1 MSLIPA
7 ALWPFCVALSWSVD
21 WYTYFYIAV
30 LYNFVFLEFCQW
42 QSLGLHWKRGTQM
55 WAMSL
60 CLFGKAAIFFNFWV
74 HVLLC
79 FTKFDKSV
87 FFLQHYIFHV
97 TTQNMESRKKKVT
110 GCGMEPKLPFLI
122 TGHHLCCP
130 WCSEINIMCHLELV
144 FSRIVNISYNLN
156 KFCLK
161 WNLYFL
167 VVVGLYK
174 EN

>member
-42 QSLGLHWKRGTQM
+42 QSLGLHWKRGKQM

-60 CLFGKAAIFFNFWV
+60 CRFGKAAIFWNLGV
-74 HVLLC
+74 HILLC

-87 FFLQHYIFHV
+87 FFLLHYIFHV
-97 TTQNMESRKKKVT
+97 TTQNMESRKKR
-110 GCGMEPKLPFLI
+110 
-122 TGHHLCCP
+122 
-130 WCSEINIMCHLELV
+130 S
-144 FSRIVNISYNLN
+144 
-156 KFCLK
+156 KFCLWLAVAWDPSCHFWSPMLPLMF
-161 WNLYFL
+161 WNKHNVPFRVSILLNCKNTLQF
-167 VVVGLYK
+167 
-174 EN
+174 E